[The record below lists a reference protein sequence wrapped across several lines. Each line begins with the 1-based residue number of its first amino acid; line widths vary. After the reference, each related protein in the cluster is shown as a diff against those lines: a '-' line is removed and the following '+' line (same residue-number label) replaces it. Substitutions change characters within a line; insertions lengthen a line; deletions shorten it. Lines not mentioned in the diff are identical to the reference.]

1 MLNFTMEIKREIMAK
16 SPSKKCCKDAFL
28 TAFLLTNGSPVQKE
42 GRRGFEIVTET
53 ELSAEYFLSLLED
66 THGVTMQIKSID
78 TSRLRG
84 RGRFVFESVGEDAE
98 RCLRDLGFLDGRR
111 ADFEKI
117 RTYDECCRLS
127 FLKGLFLGAGSC
139 TLPSGESGKKT
150 GYHLEFAFSDRAL
163 SEVCLEFLEGFFIP
177 FKRISR
183 KGVEVLYIQIREGIA
198 DFLNLVSAKRCLAK
212 LNALVEERELVNLDT
227 RANNCFL
234 YNVDRTA
241 AISAQQCRLIEIID
255 EKIGL
260 EELSRDLRD
269 TANMRLAYPMDNYQA
284 LADRLGITKSSLS
297 RRLKHLVNLG
307 KKLTEDRT

>member
-16 SPSKKCCKDAFL
+16 PPSKKCCKDAFL
-28 TAFLLTNGSPVQKE
+28 TAFLLTNGSPVEKE
-42 GRRGFEIVTET
+42 EKRGFEIVTET

-66 THGVTMQIKSID
+66 THGVAMQIKSID

-84 RGRFVFESVGEDAE
+84 RGRFVFESLGEDAE
-98 RCLRDLGFLDGRR
+98 RFLRDLGFLDGRR

-117 RTYDECCRLS
+117 RAYEECCRLS

-139 TLPSGESGKKT
+139 TLPSGNRGTKT
-150 GYHLEFAFSDRAL
+150 GYHLEFAFSNHAL
-163 SEVCLEFLEGFFIP
+163 ADVCLEFSERFFIP

-198 DFLNLVSAKRCLAK
+198 DFLNLVSARRCLAK

-241 AISAQQCRLIEIID
+241 AISAQQCRFIEIID

-260 EELSRDLRD
+260 EELGCDLRD
-269 TANMRLAYPMDNYQA
+269 AAKMRLAYPMDNYQA